1 MAGFA
6 ARNRGKL
13 SVALAVVAV
22 LGVGVVLY
30 GQLRGARPLPNTV
43 KFVCVATGKTYGF
56 DRTRTSTV
64 LPARNP
70 DTGERT
76 LLPCYAKDGALYVVP
91 RYSSAL
97 TELGDKNQYVDTE
110 TLAVQ
115 PPR

>member
-1 MAGFA
+1 MAGFG

-30 GQLRGARPLPNTV
+30 AQLRGARPLPNTV
-43 KFVCVATGKTYGF
+43 KFVCVATGKTYAVSR
-56 DRTRTSTV
+56 DKIKRIP
-64 LPARNP
+64 LDNP

-76 LLPCYAKDGALYVVP
+76 LLPYVERDGRLFVSEHYRESVAK
-91 RYSSAL
+91 
-97 TELGDKNQYVDTE
+97 LGERNRYVDPE

-115 PPR
+115 MAAK

>member
-1 MAGFA
+1 MAGFG

-30 GQLRGARPLPNTV
+30 AQLRGPRTLPNTV
-43 KFVCVATGKTYGF
+43 QFVCVATGKTYAISR
-56 DRTRTSTV
+56 DKVKRIP
-64 LPARNP
+64 LDNP

-76 LLPCYAKDGALYVVP
+76 LLPYVERDGRLFVSDHYRESVAK
-91 RYSSAL
+91 
-97 TELGDKNQYVDTE
+97 LGERNQHVDPE

-115 PPR
+115 TAK